1 MVIGLVNAR
10 IDAAMAKIM
19 LLNATTTLNQC
30 SEMLIGGQYCL
41 IPHHNNQ
48 STADAE
54 SGKAIFRF
62 TVVTFLSSS
71 SNLLLILSIRK
82 QTLVAARRVIKNI
95 SIHYFF

>member
-19 LLNATTTLNQC
+19 LLIATSTLSQC
-30 SEMLIGGQYCL
+30 SGMLIGGQYSL

-48 STADAE
+48 STTDAE

-62 TVVTFLSSS
+62 KVFTFLSSS
-71 SNLLLILSIRK
+71 SNLPLILSIRK
-82 QTLVAARRVIKNI
+82 QTLVAARTVIKNI